1 MSETT
6 AESLYQRVGGTE
18 AVKALVEELHERLLS
33 DSRLSHIFSQVK
45 DLPRLRSHTVKML
58 VAALGGP
65 NDYAGRDMA
74 SAHFG
79 YPIGHTEF
87 TIVIEHI
94 GAAATEVGL
103 SEDLISEIRN
113 ILEPLR
119 REIVQI

>member
-18 AVKALVEELHERLLS
+18 AVKALVEELHERLLA
-33 DSRLSHIFSQVK
+33 DNRLSHIFSQVK
-45 DLPRLRSHTVKML
+45 DLARLRSHTVKML

-65 NDYAGRDMA
+65 NNYAGRDMA

-79 YPIGHTEF
+79 YPISHTEF
-87 TIVIEHI
+87 TIVLEHVV
-94 GAAATEVGL
+94 AAATKLGL
-103 SEDLISEIRN
+103 SKDQISEILN

>member
-1 MSETT
+1 MSEAT

-18 AVKALVEELHERLLS
+18 GVKALVEELHERLLS
-33 DSRLSHIFSQVK
+33 DNRLSHIFSQVK

-65 NDYAGRDMA
+65 DDYTGRDMA
-74 SAHFG
+74 TAHFG

-87 TIVIEHI
+87 TIVLEHVV
-94 GAAATEVGL
+94 AAATELRL
-103 SEDLISEIRN
+103 SQDLITEMLS